1 MNDRKEE
8 LKRVR
13 KLSKN
18 KKIQVVCQFDPEVY
32 ERMLSVAAAYKTTLN
47 RLLVG
52 LGEAE
57 LREFENVGEQQTT

>member
-52 LGEAE
+52 LG
-57 LREFENVGEQQTT
+57 